1 MRNGGFGGG
10 GAFLCGRMSGDCNDD
25 IDAEEVE
32 AVLADNAGT
41 LPQPF
46 SLSTH
51 NLHKT
56 RYLICTTGFDS

>member
-1 MRNGGFGGG
+1 
-10 GAFLCGRMSGDCNDD
+10 MSGDCNDD